1 MASAEHPAAR
11 RVGAWWWCLIPFLT
25 LGLLSGVMV
34 LIAGVRLRHQPTQL
48 LSLPYLLLCVGG
60 VSAAPYVQAAA
71 NGAWAVLTTAML
83 VANWLGGT
91 LHVFLLQRRPA
102 PAPAAEL
109 VPATEGLPA
118 GAGGAATVAAAPGR
132 APIAPIVRKR
142 LVLGL
147 AIALLVNLPLGVILT
162 AVAASPPYS
171 STDAE
176 GALFSGI
183 LELPLLFVTFTTGA
197 ILLRQGR
204 GFGHGLLYGAAISTL
219 MWCGPCVVMTGGGG
233 AG

>member
-1 MASAEHPAAR
+1 MASADSPAAR
-11 RVGAWWWCLIPFLT
+11 RVGAWWWCLIPFLS

-34 LIAGVRLRHQPTQL
+34 LIAGVRLRHQRTQL
-48 LSLPYLLLCVGG
+48 LALPYLLLCVGG
-60 VSAAPYVQAAA
+60 FSAAPYVQAATS
-71 NGAWAVLTTAML
+71 GAWAVLTTAML
-83 VANWLGGT
+83 LANWLGGT

-109 VPATEGLPA
+109 VPA
-118 GAGGAATVAAAPGR
+118 AGGGTATVGATAPGR

-147 AIALLVNLPLGVILT
+147 AVALLLNLPLGVILIT
-162 AVAASPPYS
+162 VAASPPYT

-176 GALFSGI
+176 GAFFSGA
-183 LELPLLFVTFTTGA
+183 LELPLLFVTFAVGA

-204 GFGHGLLYGAAISTL
+204 GFGHGLLYGAALSAL
-219 MWCGPCVVMTGGGG
+219 MWCGPCVVMSGSAG